1 MTKQKKL
8 FARPFIKW
16 AGGKT
21 QLIPQ
26 LDKLLPAP
34 KSGEDFY
41 TQVKTGEYTTYVEPL
56 VGSGAM
62 LFYMMQRYPF
72 RRAVICDRNTEL
84 INVYQCVKRN
94 CKQLIDELLILQ
106 TKYDE
111 QATLDGKKGVYLLT
125 RQSFNTTE
133 LSHTNCY
140 KKAAEFIFLNKTCF
154 NGLYR
159 VNSKGEFNVPFGQYE
174 SATICDADNLKR
186 CADILQKVDI
196 YCGDFTKVE
205 WDIEKG
211 AFVYFDPPYRP
222 LKGKNS
228 FTAYDKEGF
237 GDEEQNR
244 LYEFVIQGGKSGAA
258 VMLSNSADEN
268 DNSLRVKYENTD
280 GLCVHEVLARRNI
293 NSKGDERGQIKE
305 LVVVNYTT
313 KVL

>member
-1 MTKQKKL
+1 MAKQKRTY
-8 FARPFIKW
+8 ARPFIKW

-21 QLIPQ
+21 QLISQ
-26 LDKLLPAP
+26 LDALLPSSP
-34 KSGEDFY
+34 NGDDFY
-41 TQVKTGEYTTYVEPL
+41 TLVKEGFYTTYVEPL

-72 RRAVICDRNTEL
+72 RRAVICDCNEEL

-94 CKQLIDELLILQ
+94 ANHLIDELSALQ
-106 TKYDE
+106 SKYDE
-111 QATLDGKKGVYLLT
+111 QSTLDGKKGVYLLT
-125 RQSFNTTE
+125 RQSFNTIKLTR
-133 LSHTNCY
+133 SNCY

-174 SATICDADNLKR
+174 TVMICDADNLKR
-186 CADILQKVDI
+186 CADILQRVDI

-211 AFVYFDPPYRP
+211 SFVYFDPPYRP

-244 LYEFVIQGGKSGAA
+244 LCEFFVQSGKTGAA
-258 VMLSNSADEN
+258 IMLSNSADEN
-268 DNSLRVKYENTD
+268 DTSLRNKYENTE
-280 GLCVHEVLARRNI
+280 GLHVHEVLARRNI
-293 NSKGDERGQIKE
+293 NSKGDARGQIKE
-305 LVVVNYTT
+305 IVVVNYTT
-313 KVL
+313 SEK

>member
-1 MTKQKKL
+1 MAKQKKL
-8 FARPFIKW
+8 FARPFVKW

-26 LDKLLPAP
+26 LDKLLPVSE
-34 KSGEDFY
+34 SGEDFY
-41 TQVKTGEYTTYVEPL
+41 TRVKSGEYTTYVEPL

-72 RRAVICDRNTEL
+72 RRGVICDRNAEL
-84 INVYQCVKRN
+84 INVYQCLKRN
-94 CKQLIDELLILQ
+94 HQRLIDELRTLQ
-106 TKYDE
+106 TKYDG

-140 KKAAEFIFLNKTCF
+140 QKAAEFIFLNKTCF

-174 SATICDADNLKR
+174 TATICDADNLKR

-196 YCGDFTKVE
+196 YRGDFTEVE

-211 AFVYFDPPYRP
+211 SFVYFDPPYRP

-228 FTAYDKEGF
+228 FTAYDKDGF

-244 LYEFVIQGGKSGAA
+244 LCEFFIKSGQTGAA
-258 VMLSNSADEN
+258 TMLSNSADEN
-268 DNSLRVKYENTD
+268 DTSLRDKYESTE
-280 GLCVHEVLARRNI
+280 GLYVHEVLARRNI
-293 NSKGDERGQIKE
+293 NSKGDARGQVKE
-305 LVVVNYTT
+305 LVIVNYACE
-313 KVL
+313 